1 MGPLAFSLPLAS
13 SAFCLSCSNA
23 AWVFKYLRG
32 FGQIHFVERGAWFT
46 WALASPCLYTVP
58 PPCYLAPEKHS
69 PINREDNYLSHLH
82 SATLEG
88 EHCKLG
94 SSLELGKIQLNWALT
109 GTLISWYFED
119 HNSHLILVVRH
130 HLSAEDLCMAGE
142 KFHNH
147 SVCLPT
153 IHLQLIRGKY
163 TGCFFWLVCPK
174 KWPSVRLHVNPFK
187 KVLSVRIS

>member
-32 FGQIHFVERGAWFT
+32 FGQIHFVERWACFT
-46 WALASPCLYTVP
+46 WALASPCLYKVP

-82 SATLEG
+82 FATLEG

-94 SSLELGKIQLNWALT
+94 SPLELRKIRLNWALT
-109 GTLISWYFED
+109 GTLISWYFWRSWWSPDTCCAPPSRCRRSLHGRREVPQQ
-119 HNSHLILVVRH
+119 LC
-130 HLSAEDLCMAGE
+130 LS
-142 KFHNH
+142 FHNPPGVDKGWLLINKYLVDSWNSNWSSNLH
-147 SVCLPT
+147 S
-153 IHLQLIRGKY
+153 
-163 TGCFFWLVCPK
+163 
-174 KWPSVRLHVNPFK
+174 
-187 KVLSVRIS
+187 

>member
-23 AWVFKYLRG
+23 AWVFKYLKG
-32 FGQIHFVERGAWFT
+32 FGQIHFVERWARFT

-82 SATLEG
+82 FATLEG

-94 SSLELGKIQLNWALT
+94 SPLELGKIRLNWARVGLWSLD
-109 GTLISWYFED
+109 TLKIMTVTWYLLCATISVPK
-119 HNSHLILVVRH
+119 I
-130 HLSAEDLCMAGE
+130 SA
-142 KFHNH
+142 
-147 SVCLPT
+147 
-153 IHLQLIRGKY
+153 
-163 TGCFFWLVCPK
+163 
-174 KWPSVRLHVNPFK
+174 WPERSSTTT
-187 KVLSVRIS
+187 LSVFPQSTWSW

>member
-32 FGQIHFVERGAWFT
+32 FGQIHFVERWAWFT
-46 WALASPCLYTVP
+46 WALASLCLYTVP

-69 PINREDNYLSHLH
+69 PINRWDNYLSHLH
-82 SATLEG
+82 PATLEG

-94 SSLELGKIQLNWALT
+94 SPLELGKIWLRTTKRPSLLSLI
-109 GTLISWYFED
+109 TLLRRPED
-119 HNSHLILVVRH
+119 RGRCMAFDSHLILVVRH
-130 HLSAEDLCMAGE
+130 HLSAEDLCMPGE

-153 IHLQLIRGKY
+153 IHLELIRGNCLY
-163 TGCFFWLVCPK
+163 
-174 KWPSVRLHVNPFK
+174 
-187 KVLSVRIS
+187 ISCWK